1 MPEEAEEELDSD
13 KDPPAPVSSRVHFI
27 IIIIIYVFFFFWLEI
42 VGTRFVDECVY
53 LDKIVFGKSEN
64 FMSGIFSFALLDLRD
79 SVGLV

>member
-1 MPEEAEEELDSD
+1 M
-13 KDPPAPVSSRVHFI
+13 
-27 IIIIIYVFFFFWLEI
+27 
-42 VGTRFVDECVY
+42 DECVC